1 MATGTAEEQQVR
13 TAGERWADAERRMD
27 TGALADLLD
36 EDFRGVGPVGFVLT
50 KEQWLARYEGGL
62 SITGF
67 DWRDVGVRVFGATAV
82 AIGTQVQEAT
92 YQDHP
97 SSGRFRVTQVLV
109 RRDGAWRVAG
119 VHLSPQQ
126 AP

>member
-1 MATGTAEEQQVR
+1 MSTENQVR
-13 TAGERWADAERRMD
+13 AVSDRWADAERRMD
-27 TGALADLLD
+27 GGDLARILD

-50 KEQWLARYEGGL
+50 KEQWLGRYEGGL
-62 SITGF
+62 TVTGF
-67 DWRDVGVRVFGATAV
+67 DWRDVGVRVFGDTAV

-92 YQDHP
+92 FQGHA

-109 RRDGAWRVAG
+109 QRDGAWRIAG
-119 VHLSPQQ
+119 LHLSPQQ